1 MVEGAHDRLYLSPEE
16 TIFLSIFHEEQKS
29 FDTRVVHCGVG
40 SFPVM
45 SLVLAFDANIYL
57 FVGMN
62 RVLTNIRKG
71 FDNIECDR
79 TKRHSVYFDVDIND
93 DVERK
98 MNELKAKSCRVFMP
112 KKRRKMGCL

>member
-71 FDNIECDR
+71 LVGLIILSVIVPNGLN
-79 TKRHSVYFDVDIND
+79 TANHRHPDTVFISMSTSTTTLN
-93 DVERK
+93 ER
-98 MNELKAKSCRVFMP
+98 
-112 KKRRKMGCL
+112 